1 MIVGTLMAMAHGTS
15 LPIAMAIFG
24 DMTDSFVNFGNTSSI
39 GKNMERPMFYI

>member
-24 DMTDSFVNFGNTSSI
+24 DMTDSFVNFGNT